1 MKQKDYKKE
10 IQAYIDMI
18 REDYPDLSK
27 KEVVCSNPSC
37 ECTGC
42 TECACLDG
50 GECNCKQLDTE

>member
-1 MKQKDYKKE
+1 MVLQE
-10 IQAYIDMI
+10 EAAILS
-18 REDYPDLSK
+18 EDQ

-50 GECNCKQLDTE
+50 GECTCKQPDTE